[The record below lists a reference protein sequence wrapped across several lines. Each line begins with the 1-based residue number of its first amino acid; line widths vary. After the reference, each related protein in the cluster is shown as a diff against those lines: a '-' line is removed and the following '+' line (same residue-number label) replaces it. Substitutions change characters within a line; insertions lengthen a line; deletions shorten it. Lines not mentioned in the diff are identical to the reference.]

1 MILDSSLKSIRVVLL
16 EAKTTTDCDVT
27 ASYADQTGAGFLP
40 GANDTV
46 TNGTTPVT
54 LVSAP
59 GSGGQRSVQE
69 ITFHNNDTVTHTV
82 ILQLDDNAT
91 IRIFREA
98 TVASGS
104 DFTYSPGSAVAAGNA
119 IPTPSVAT
127 ALDMI
132 RINSAG
138 TAYEVQTPSQVLGNI
153 AGGVSGAINA
163 TTIGATTAS
172 TGAFTTLSA
181 SGAVSGAGITALFTA
196 PTTIGSGTP
205 NTGAFTTLSATST
218 ISGAGFTAW
227 AASPPTI
234 GSTAPNTG
242 AFTTLSASSTVSG
255 TGFSTYLASPPSIG
269 NALAAS
275 GAFTTLSASST
286 VSGTGFSTYLASPPA
301 IGGSAPAAGSFTTI
315 SATGL
320 ITPSATVGIAGTTT
334 NNSAQAGSIGEEI
347 ETVISSGSPVTL
359 TTTIVNTVA
368 SIPLTAGDW
377 DVSGE
382 VWVNVGTGGAT
393 LMQAAISATTGVPT
407 NATSGSR
414 NLLQASLTAST
425 IQIIPLRPA
434 RVSLSGSASY
444 FLLASMNFPSGSC
457 SAYGNIWARRAR

>member
-59 GSGGQRSVQE
+59 GTGGQRSVQE

-98 TVASGS
+98 TVAAGS
-104 DFTYSPGSAVAAGNA
+104 DFTYAPGSAVAAGNA
-119 IPTPSVAT
+119 IPTPSVGT

-132 RINSAG
+132 RINSGG
-138 TAYEVQTPSQVLGNI
+138 TAYEVQTPAQVLGNI

-181 SGAVSGAGITALFTA
+181 
-196 PTTIGSGTP
+196 
-205 NTGAFTTLSATST
+205 TST

-227 AASPPTI
+227 AASPPSI
-234 GSTAPNTG
+234 GSTAPGTG
-242 AFTTLSASSTVSG
+242 AFTTLSATG
-255 TGFSTYLASPPSIG
+255 T
-269 NALAAS
+269 
-275 GAFTTLSASST
+275 
-286 VSGTGFSTYLASPPA
+286 
-301 IGGSAPAAGSFTTI
+301 
-315 SATGL
+315 
-320 ITPSATVGIAGTTT
+320 ITPSQTNGIVGTTT
-334 NNSAQAGSIGEEI
+334 NNSANAGSVGEEI
-347 ETVISSGSPVTL
+347 ESTIASGSPVTL
-359 TTTIVNTVA
+359 TTTIVSTVTTIA
-368 SIPLTAGDW
+368 LTAGDW

-382 VWVNVGTGGAT
+382 VWLNVGTGGAT
-393 LMQAAISATTGVPT
+393 LMQAAISSTSGVPN

-414 NLLQASLTAST
+414 HLLQAAITAST
-425 IQIIPLRPA
+425 IQILPLRPA
-434 RVSLSGSASY
+434 RVSLSGLGTY
-444 FLLASMNFPSGSC
+444 FLLASMTFPSGSC